1 MRKYGLAALFV
12 VAFAFPASAAT
23 KYFVVVDTLKN
34 CSVIEG
40 NPSAGLTPIGN
51 KDGYDSKDA
60 AKEAL
65 KACATTRR
73 NVQAWSNNWRSPGL
87 ASAGPT
93 FIRRDYA
100 SASRHQN
107 TGSANR
113 RMPLAC
119 F

>member
-23 KYFVVVDTLKN
+23 KYFVVVDTVTN

-40 NPSAGLTPIGN
+40 NPSAGLTPI

-65 KACATTRR
+65 KGVRDDAAQCAG
-73 NVQAWSNNWRSPGL
+73 VVE
-87 ASAGPT
+87 
-93 FIRRDYA
+93 
-100 SASRHQN
+100 
-107 TGSANR
+107 
-113 RMPLAC
+113 
-119 F
+119 